1 MADLCR
7 MGDYKL
13 LWGEQPK
20 GNWFAL
26 DNSHRARKLTNKI
39 DWERLQVK
47 LMENQNLIDLEEN
60 DWDMEDEKNVPL
72 DDPVGNFDKLSRNQ
86 PFKLFDVK
94 EDPEERRDI
103 SKENPKIVAVMK
115 KRLKEASRT
124 MRQGN
129 FELKSILGHPF
140 MRGGNFMP
148 GWCHPEV

>member
-1 MADLCR
+1 

-20 GNWFAL
+20 GDWFAPDL
-26 DNSHRARKLTNKI
+26 GLRARKLTNKI

-86 PFKLFDVK
+86 PFMLFDVI